1 MIVVKRIALLV
12 SLCLLPLLC
21 DAQDRLKL
29 VPAYERY
36 HKLSKETE
44 DVIKSGALSVTWKNE
59 GKALEYQKDGKRY
72 RYDIETRLKTEL
84 ASDSAKSRTNSAIAP
99 TRSQGERRRRPPGP
113 GRGRQFTEAL
123 SPDGK
128 FKAVYRDRNVWLV
141 ETESKREQ
149 PITSDGC
156 ETARVK
162 NGSASWV
169 YGEELA
175 QSAAMWWSSNSQ
187 YLAFYRFDE
196 SQVPDYYLALNQ
208 TNIQDTLHTEPY
220 TKTGGTNPVVD
231 LFVYKLETQAMIK
244 VDARSGKVFDN
255 SVPGHYV
262 YGISWTADGQLL
274 FHRTDRLQK
283 ILELCAANPDTGMC
297 RVIVHEEWPASWVEN
312 SPEMRFLKDGRR
324 FIWASERTGWNNYYL
339 YDTSGCC
346 IRQLTGH
353 QFEVNT
359 IVFVDEDS
367 GCLYY
372 TARSGDNPMKLQL
385 HRVGLDSSGD
395 KRLTDPAFNHR
406 VDLAPDGRHFIDIV
420 QTHDLPPTTRLYD
433 REGNLID
440 QLAASD
446 ITKFTKL
453 HLKSVELFTFKAAD
467 DQTEL
472 FGMLHFPS
480 NFQPH
485 RKYPLLVSVYA
496 GPATTGARETFTVPD
511 VLTELGF
518 LVASFDSR
526 SANGRGKRFLDAIY
540 QNLGKVEIDD
550 QAAGVKALA
559 CRRYVDPKRVGI
571 FGTSY
576 GGTASLLCLLRYP
589 DVFQAACSCSPVTDF
604 RNYDTIYTERYLGL
618 PQNSPSVYDAV
629 SVLNYA
635 EKLKGRLMLYYGTAD
650 DNVHPSNSLQLIR
663 LLQHAGKSFE
673 LQVGPD
679 AGHTSLNRDRMMEF
693 FVENLK

>member
-1 MIVVKRIALLV
+1 MIVLKPRALLV
-12 SLCLLPLLC
+12 ALCLLPLLSS
-21 DAQDRLKL
+21 AQDRLKL
-29 VPAYERY
+29 MPAYERY
-36 HKLSKETE
+36 KKMSKETG
-44 DVIKSGALSVTWKNE
+44 DAIKSGALSVTWKDG

-72 RYDIETRLKTEL
+72 RYDVETRITKEL
-84 ASDSAKSRTNSAIAP
+84 VSEPAQRGTNSPANS
-99 TRSQGERRRRPPGP
+99 TGGQRERRRRSPSP
-113 GRGRQFTEAL
+113 GRGRQFTEAI

-128 FKAVYRDRNVWLV
+128 SKAVYRDRNIWLIKTDNK
-141 ETESKREQ
+141 EERA
-149 PITSDGC
+149 ITIDGN
-156 ETARVK
+156 EKSRVK
-162 NGSASWV
+162 NGTATWV

-175 QSAAMWWSSNSQ
+175 QTTAMWWSSNSQ

-208 TNIQDTLHTEPY
+208 TNIQDTLCTEPY

-231 LFVYKLETQAMIK
+231 LLVYKLETKATIK
-244 VDARSGKVFDN
+244 VDVRNGKPFDN
-255 SVPGHYV
+255 SVVGHYV
-262 YGISWTADGQLL
+262 YGVTWTADGQLL

-283 ILELCAANPDTGMC
+283 IMELCAGDPDTGKC
-297 RVIVHEEWPASWVEN
+297 RVIVREEWPASWVEN

-339 YDTSGCC
+339 YDLAGTCV
-346 IRQLTGH
+346 RQLTRH
-353 QFEVNT
+353 EFEVNA

-367 GCLYY
+367 GCMYY

-385 HRVGLDSSGD
+385 HRVGLDGSRD
-395 KRLTDPAFNHR
+395 VQLTDPALNHR
-406 VDLAPDGRHFIDIV
+406 IDVAPDARHFIDV
-420 QTHDLPPTTRLYD
+420 AQTHDTPPTTRLYD
-433 REGNLID
+433 REGNFID
-440 QLAASD
+440 ELAATD
-446 ITKFTKL
+446 MTKFKKL
-453 HLKSVELFTFKAAD
+453 GLKTVELFTFKAAD

-485 RKYPLLVSVYA
+485 RKYPLLVNVYA
-496 GPATTGARETFTVPD
+496 GPATTGARETFGVPD

-526 SANGRGKRFLDAIY
+526 SADGRGKRFLDAIY
-540 QNLGKVEIDD
+540 QNLGKAEIDD

-559 CRRYVDPKRVGI
+559 CRRYVDSKRVGI

-589 DVFQAACSCSPVTDF
+589 GVFQAACSCSPVTDF

-618 PQNSPSVYDAV
+618 PQNAPAVYDAV
-629 SVLNYA
+629 SVLTYA
-635 EKLKGRLMLYYGTAD
+635 ERLKGRLMLYYGTAD

-663 LLQHAGKSFE
+663 ILQHAGKNFE

-693 FVENLK
+693 FLENLK